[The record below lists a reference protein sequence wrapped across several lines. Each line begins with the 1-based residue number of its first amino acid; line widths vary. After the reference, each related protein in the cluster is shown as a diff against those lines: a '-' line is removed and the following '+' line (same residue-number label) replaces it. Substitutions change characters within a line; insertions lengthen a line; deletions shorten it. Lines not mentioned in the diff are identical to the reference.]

1 MTTPWC
7 AKARANAW
15 SAKRTS
21 RWWARRRTERRRSDW
36 RSELKPNVAL
46 IDIAMPNLNG
56 IEATKQIKANQPA
69 TSILVLSA
77 YDNDQYIYAVLE
89 AGANGYLLKNVR
101 GAQLVDAIRDV
112 SAGEVVLDPHVARK
126 VVQWFSSMSHG
137 KSVVEGLPDHFSE
150 RELEVLRLAAK
161 GMSNK
166 EIASELAL
174 SVRTVQSHLG
184 NIFDKLGV
192 SSRTEAVLRALKEG
206 WISLDNVSADDV
218 AEMTNVTLPG
228 RERCSA
234 RRRAENA
241 LLAACSGSRTS
252 G

>member
-1 MTTPWC
+1 MNKIRILIADDHTLVREGT
-7 AKARANAW
+7 R
-15 SAKRTS
+15 
-21 RWWARRRTERRRSDW
+21 ERLEREEDFEVVGEAADGEEAVKLAQ
-36 RSELKPNVAL
+36 ELKPNVAI

-89 AGANGYLLKNVR
+89 AGASGYLLKNVR

-137 KSVVEGLPDHFSE
+137 KSVVEGLPDHFSD
-150 RELEVLRLAAK
+150 RELEVLGLAAK

-166 EIASELAL
+166 EIARELAL

-206 WISLDNVSADDV
+206 WISLDNVSTGDA
-218 AEMTNVTLPG
+218 PK
-228 RERCSA
+228 
-234 RRRAENA
+234 
-241 LLAACSGSRTS
+241 
-252 G
+252 

>member
-1 MTTPWC
+1 MEKIRILIADDHTLVREGT
-7 AKARANAW
+7 R
-15 SAKRTS
+15 
-21 RWWARRRTERRRSDW
+21 ERLEREEDFEVVGEAADGEEAVKLAQ
-36 RSELKPNVAL
+36 ELKPNVAI

-89 AGANGYLLKNVR
+89 AGASGYLLKNVR

-150 RELEVLRLAAK
+150 REMEVLKLAAK

-166 EIASELAL
+166 EIAAQLAL

-206 WISLDNVSADDV
+206 WISLENIS
-218 AEMTNVTLPG
+218 PG
-228 RERCSA
+228 DS
-234 RRRAENA
+234 
-241 LLAACSGSRTS
+241 LK
-252 G
+252 

>member
-1 MTTPWC
+1 MDKIRILIADDHTLVREGT
-7 AKARANAW
+7 R
-15 SAKRTS
+15 
-21 RWWARRRTERRRSDW
+21 ERLEREEDFEVVGEAADGAEAVRLAQQ
-36 RSELKPNVAL
+36 LKPNVAI

-89 AGANGYLLKNVR
+89 AGASGYLLKNVR

-150 RELEVLRLAAK
+150 RELEVLKLAAK

-206 WISLDNVSADDV
+206 WISLDNVS
-218 AEMTNVTLPG
+218 
-228 RERCSA
+228 
-234 RRRAENA
+234 
-241 LLAACSGSRTS
+241 TS
-252 G
+252 DSPK

>member
-1 MTTPWC
+1 MDKIRILIADDHTLVREGT
-7 AKARANAW
+7 R
-15 SAKRTS
+15 
-21 RWWARRRTERRRSDW
+21 ERLEREEDFEVVGEAADGEEAVRLAQ
-36 RSELKPNVAL
+36 ELKPNVAL

-126 VVQWFSSMSHG
+126 VVQWFSSMSRG
-137 KSVVEGLPDHFSE
+137 KPAVGEGLPDHFSE

-166 EIASELAL
+166 EIAAQLAL

-206 WISLDNVSADDV
+206 WISLDHVS
-218 AEMTNVTLPG
+218 TNGTG
-228 RERCSA
+228 K
-234 RRRAENA
+234 
-241 LLAACSGSRTS
+241 
-252 G
+252 